1 MPSTKSLVKL
11 VSMCFMS
18 LSVIVACS
26 SGGVADEVGGGSDG
40 TAVPAS
46 VDGGDATVGGGPA
59 STVGD
64 TAAVRSP
71 EAFAE
76 YYRKLGVAE
85 PVIACY
91 VEALGELGVVSLDQ
105 LEADQ
110 ALGVQ
115 AAEQFDRCVADVGA
129 RGVTDVSTP

>member
-1 MPSTKSLVKL
+1 MAKL
-11 VSMCFMS
+11 LAVCFTSM
-18 LSVIVACS
+18 SVIVACS
-26 SGGVADEVGGGSDG
+26 SGGGVADGVGGDSGGSAASADDRDV
-40 TAVPAS
+40 TAE
-46 VDGGDATVGGGPA
+46 GPA
-59 STVGD
+59 STDGD
-64 TAAVRSP
+64 GTAAVRSP
-71 EAFAE
+71 EAFTE

-91 VEALGELGVVSLDQ
+91 VEALGGLGVVSLDQ

-129 RGVTDVSTP
+129 GGSTGTTTP